1 MVFRVRKFRID
12 VSASSEKSLS
22 KLKVIKNYFRYT
34 MGQARLSHL
43 AILSI
48 EIEIYKSADFDGV
61 INDFA
66 VLKARKIDL

>member
-1 MVFRVRKFRID
+1 
-12 VSASSEKSLS
+12 
-22 KLKVIKNYFRYT
+22 

-48 EIEIYKSADFDGV
+48 EIEIYKSADFDRA

-66 VLKARKIDL
+66 VLKARKVDL